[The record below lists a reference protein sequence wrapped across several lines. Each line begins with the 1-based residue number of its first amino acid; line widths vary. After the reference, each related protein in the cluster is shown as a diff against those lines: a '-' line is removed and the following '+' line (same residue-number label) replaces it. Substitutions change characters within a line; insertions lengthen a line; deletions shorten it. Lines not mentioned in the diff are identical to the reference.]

1 MDTTENKPTATAAP
15 AAAKPAARRKAAPRR
30 KSARPAVSKEKAT
43 PRKGARPVAGARKGP
58 DLWTDLVAGRASA
71 AGARIAKLSKKGAT
85 SARRALENVK
95 GLSKKTARRLARDW
109 QKMDGRRRVQLVATL
124 AAALG
129 AAALP
134 IAARQL
140 KKR

>member
-1 MDTTENKPTATAAP
+1 MDNTENKPAATASPEAG
-15 AAAKPAARRKAAPRR
+15 KPAARRKAAPRA
-30 KSARPAVSKEKAT
+30 KSARPAPAAEKKA
-43 PRKGARPVAGARKGP
+43 PPKRRKTGARPGP

-71 AGARIAKLSKKGAT
+71 AGARIARISRSSAS

-95 GLSKKTARRLARDW
+95 GLSKKTAKRLSRDW

-124 AAALG
+124 VAALG